1 MIPSAEKIKD
11 VKNIILVSSG
21 KGGVGKS
28 TVASNLAIALANT
41 GAKVALVDADIYG
54 PSIPSLF
61 GIEHE
66 QINAFEEDG
75 QTVFIPFEKH
85 GIKLIS
91 IGFFVDPSKALVWRG
106 PMASNALR
114 QLFTDT
120 RWGETDYM
128 VVDLPPGTG
137 DIQISISQMFEIT
150 GTILVSTPQQLSIAD
165 VRRAADMFRQK
176 NVEIPILGLV
186 ENMAYFTPE
195 ELPNNKYYIFGKDGG
210 KILSEEFGFPV
221 LCQIPLVQA
230 LAEAGTSGSPLVLSE
245 NHLSA
250 PIFKELAQKVINE
263 IDLLNINCSKIEIEA
278 NLNNINKNSNNIKP
292 NITMDG
298 QTKTEMVQ
306 NVIAAIEQVRPYLQA
321 DGGDIAFVELTD
333 DMIVKV
339 RLQGACGSCPHSTM
353 TLKNGVEVA
362 IKKAIPEIVAVE
374 QVF

>member
-75 QTVFIPFEKH
+75 QTVFIPFEKY

-165 VRRAADMFRQK
+165 VRRAADMFKQK

-263 IDLLNINCSKIEIEA
+263 INLLNINCSKIEIEA

-306 NVIAAIEQVRPYLQA
+306 KVIAAIEQVRPYLQA